1 MGELIAVLDPFFNFH
16 KRMAS
21 GRAGTGVVACLPLF
35 LFVGVSG
42 IGERDASVVLLR
54 PRRGTTSGD
63 EADLRVRNPKL
74 RRVSFGL
81 GGVDADDT
89 TTSTAAVRL

>member
-21 GRAGTGVVACLPLF
+21 GTGVVACLPLF